1 MLDMLYNTVMHIE
14 SSLDWAAVE
23 SHLFAQARQTK
34 RVVHDMQARRLVRN
48 LQPMVTELSNLEV
61 LLRRNKQKYLER
73 EVADK
78 IAQINAEIKN
88 IEQWLLMLMLS
99 N

>member
-1 MLDMLYNTVMHIE
+1 MLDLLYNTDMHIE

-23 SHLFAQARQTK
+23 SHLYAQARQTK

-61 LLRRNKQKYLER
+61 LARRDKKQYLER
-73 EVADK
+73 EIADK
-78 IAQINAEIKN
+78 IVQINAEIKS